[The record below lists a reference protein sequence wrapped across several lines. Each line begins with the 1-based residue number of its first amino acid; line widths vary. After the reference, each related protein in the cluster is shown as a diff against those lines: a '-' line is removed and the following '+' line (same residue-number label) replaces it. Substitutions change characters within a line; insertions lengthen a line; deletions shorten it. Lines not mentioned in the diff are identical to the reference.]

1 MARVLVA
8 VTCVLSLSLVFGLEL
23 RGLYGRLTSPGFP
36 HTYPDHQHVRWNISV
51 PEGHR
56 VRLYFTHFSLE
67 HSELCEY
74 DYVQVLSEG
83 NETLRF
89 CGQTEKDH
97 EETPGG
103 TVLYSAGNAM
113 FVVFRSDYSNEG
125 RFTGFQAFYA
135 AEDIDECQSGLD
147 GEPACAHYC
156 HNYVGGHYC
165 TCRSGYLLHSDK
177 RACTVPCSGQ
187 VLTRRSGVLTSP
199 GYPEPYPGMS
209 QCHFQIQLEEGFRLV
224 LEFLEPFDVEAH
236 PDVSCPYDILKIQTE
251 MREYGPFCGS
261 TPPARIK
268 TGTHQVHVVFRADAT
283 GRNKGWKIRYT
294 STATPCPYPVPPPHG
309 RIQPRQTLYMFTDS
323 FNVTCKR
330 GYKLFQGTKNLTSYQ
345 AVCQSDGT
353 WNSSM
358 PECHP
363 VDCGQPEGIPLGEVS
378 VTTTTYQSSI
388 QYTCA
393 PSFNLRGS
401 QNGTYFCAQDGY
413 WRNSL
418 GSWELPECGPCP

>member
-1 MARVLVA
+1 MRKLRAVRCCTPLETPCLLSSEATTPTRAVLPAFKHFTRRKILTSARAVWTGSQRVPIIATITWVAITALVA
-8 VTCVLSLSLVFGLEL
+8 
-23 RGLYGRLTSPGFP
+23 RGICFIPT
-36 HTYPDHQHVRWNISV
+36 
-51 PEGHR
+51 
-56 VRLYFTHFSLE
+56 
-67 HSELCEY
+67 
-74 DYVQVLSEG
+74 
-83 NETLRF
+83 
-89 CGQTEKDH
+89 K
-97 EETPGG
+97 
-103 TVLYSAGNAM
+103 
-113 FVVFRSDYSNEG
+113 
-125 RFTGFQAFYA
+125 
-135 AEDIDECQSGLD
+135 
-147 GEPACAHYC
+147 EPAPPFPPFSAMQWAGSDPQIWSSDQSWLPRAISWDEPVPLPDPAGGGVPAGAGVPGALRRGGPPGCFLPLRHSKGIIACSISTCSVHYC
-156 HNYVGGHYC
+156 LQWN
-165 TCRSGYLLHSDK
+165 RK
-177 RACTVPCSGQ
+177 
-187 VLTRRSGVLTSP
+187 
-199 GYPEPYPGMS
+199 S
-209 QCHFQIQLEEGFRLV
+209 QHGCHLAYKLPQ
-224 LEFLEPFDVEAH
+224 
-236 PDVSCPYDILKIQTE
+236 IQTE

-401 QNGTYFCAQDGY
+401 QNGTYFCTQDGY

-418 GSWELPECGPCP
+418 GSLVLPECGPCP